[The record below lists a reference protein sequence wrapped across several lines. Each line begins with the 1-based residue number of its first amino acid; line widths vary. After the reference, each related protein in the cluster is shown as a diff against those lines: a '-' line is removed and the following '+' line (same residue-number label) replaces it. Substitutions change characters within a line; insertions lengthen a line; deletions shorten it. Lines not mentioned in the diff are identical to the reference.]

1 MQNPLIRKKRTT
13 AYPINGVGIESQAMA
28 LENDEYSCE

>member
-13 AYPINGVGIESQAMA
+13 AYPINGVGIESQAIA
-28 LENDEYSCE
+28 FAKEEYSFG